1 MTTTTTA
8 AETFA
13 ALLTGSRL
21 APRTPSHADMLAE
34 QAGLQA
40 DAPAAL
46 AWIAETLDPTPQPVE
61 FFWTFARDPRR
72 GWCAIYSGPTKLTR
86 FLAVRMMRA
95 ALDPAIGLDNMHIFR
110 GTFDEVTA
118 AARHFRNANGAWNC
132 DIL

>member
-1 MTTTTTA
+1 MTTTT

-21 APRTPSHADMLAE
+21 GSRTPSHAEMLAE

-46 AWIAETLDPTPQPVE
+46 AWIAETLDPAPQPEE

-72 GWCAIYSGPTKLTR
+72 GWCSIYTGPSKLTR
-86 FLAVRMMRA
+86 FLAVRMTRA
-95 ALDPAIGLDNMHIFR
+95 ALDPGIGLDNMRVFR
-110 GTFDEVTA
+110 GTFDEVVTTA
-118 AARHFRNANGAWNC
+118 RSFRDANDAWNC